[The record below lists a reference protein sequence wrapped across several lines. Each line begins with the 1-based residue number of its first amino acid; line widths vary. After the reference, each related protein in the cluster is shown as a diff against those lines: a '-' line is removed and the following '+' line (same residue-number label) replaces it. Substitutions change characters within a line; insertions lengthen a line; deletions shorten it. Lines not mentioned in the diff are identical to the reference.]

1 MNGILE
7 GLDTS
12 SKIKALMAT
21 RNLVQYDIAL
31 LLGITTETV
40 RQRMNANR
48 WEVND
53 LKKMADAYGI
63 DVTDLV

>member
-21 RNLVQYDIAL
+21 RNLTQADIASL
-31 LLGITTETV
+31 LEMTTETI

-48 WEVND
+48 WEISELKKIAITYGIEVND
-53 LKKMADAYGI
+53 LI
-63 DVTDLV
+63 